1 MYTFITLLPIFTAI
15 QTTAVLSVTRLVDAE
30 FIARIQTILSV
41 GRHAFWIMFEN
52 IITEEGVFGGGV
64 FLHYYLNIVMIITII
79 TLIEDNVISY
89 DVNNKHIHILRHR
102 SISYKELNMPVTLI
116 SFAWLL
122 LLHNDSHDPSFEFC
136 YVNTM
141 NVSFKS
147 CLEPFRG
154 LFEHYML

>member
-1 MYTFITLLPIFTAI
+1 
-15 QTTAVLSVTRLVDAE
+15 
-30 FIARIQTILSV
+30 
-41 GRHAFWIMFEN
+41 MFEN

-116 SFAWLL
+116 SFA
-122 LLHNDSHDPSFEFC
+122 
-136 YVNTM
+136 
-141 NVSFKS
+141 
-147 CLEPFRG
+147 
-154 LFEHYML
+154 